1 MEYTSKYNVRNTMYQ
16 QFENS
21 ATERTTN
28 PCLYYYNNTLSWNET
43 SELVDKCA
51 AALVANGVKK
61 GDRVIV
67 CLPNMPQC
75 VAAVYAIN
83 KIGAIAS
90 MLHPLSVKS
99 EADYTINLVGAK
111 FAFCF
116 DVSEKSFQN
125 HPELTVVMCRTAQYF
140 PKTVYGLA
148 AKRKLRAKP
157 ARQKMLRSLLIG
169 PIS

>member
-99 EADYTINLVGAK
+99 EAD
-111 FAFCF
+111 
-116 DVSEKSFQN
+116 
-125 HPELTVVMCRTAQYF
+125 
-140 PKTVYGLA
+140 
-148 AKRKLRAKP
+148 
-157 ARQKMLRSLLIG
+157 
-169 PIS
+169 

>member
-116 DVSEKSFQN
+116 DVSENPSKIIPNSRLLCAERLSISRKRF
-125 HPELTVVMCRTAQYF
+125 TALPQ
-140 PKTVYGLA
+140 
-148 AKRKLRAKP
+148 
-157 ARQKMLRSLLIG
+157 I
-169 PIS
+169 